1 MHDASKVLLGAT
13 GSSSKET
20 SRFDSDP
27 ADTPAGVAVS
37 LDSDGLL
44 SVAVADGKRVGIS
57 LGKDLQNVD
66 KTAVARVGLR
76 VPVLLTSGPASVTLN
91 GDLTFTAVLA
101 GADGNDITVAM
112 VDTGAAGAEEITVTG
127 TDIVISMEAGEST
140 ATQIKAAFDASAAA
154 VALATCTIVEGQGA
168 AAQAAVAED
177 ALEGG
182 FGGADYVVV
191 GEKVYIDD
199 VTGYANDSE
208 ETVTISDAVYV
219 SGVLTGIT
227 EAGAEVEVALVDM
240 PGGL

>member
-13 GSSSKET
+13 GSSSKES

-44 SVAVADGKRVGIS
+44 STAVADGKRVGIS

-66 KTAVARVGLR
+66 KTVVARVGLR
-76 VPVLLTSGPASVTLN
+76 VPILLTNAAASLTVN
-91 GDLTFTAVLA
+91 GDLVFTAVTP
-101 GADGNDITVAM
+101 GADGNSITITLTDSATAGEEVCT
-112 VDTGAAGAEEITVTG
+112 VDG
-127 TDIVISMEAGEST
+127 TDIDITMDDTVST
-140 ATQIKAAFDASAAA
+140 ATQIKAAFDANAEA
-154 VALATCTIVEGQGA
+154 VALATCTIVEGQGGA
-168 AAQAAVAED
+168 GQADLAED

-182 FGGADYVVV
+182 YSGADYVVV